1 MLQNKNKMII
11 ETIFYMILASSLIA
25 GTTILAKMLG
35 TNKLGP
41 ALNPMQISNARF
53 FFAFVIITI
62 ILLITR
68 NKIKNP
74 NIKLHIARSM
84 CGWIGISILFAGSSI
99 IPVSDATAL
108 VFTKPIFAML
118 LAIPLLGE
126 KVKLIKWIAA
136 FITFFGAV
144 ILIRPENNMINLQP
158 IALLLLF
165 GAAIMGLESILIKML
180 TNLEKPIPILFV
192 NNGIGLLISS
202 TPLYWVW
209 QSPNNFQL
217 IAMFGIGALMLCAQ
231 SCFIQALKRS
241 DANFVVPYF
250 YSALIFVIFY
260 DFLIFKITPDYIS
273 ILGASI
279 IIFGG
284 LIIYLS
290 EIRNKKIDKL

>member
-1 MLQNKNKMII
+1 METNKNKII
-11 ETIFYMILASSLIA
+11 IQSIFYMILASSLIA

-41 ALNPMQISNARF
+41 ALNPLQISNARF

-62 ILLITR
+62 ILLMTKAEIE
-68 NKIKNP
+68 NP
-74 NIKLHIARSM
+74 NFKLHIARSLS
-84 CGWIGISILFAGSSI
+84 GWIGISILFAGSSI

-126 KVKLIKWIAA
+126 KVKFIKWIAA
-136 FITFFGAV
+136 FITFLGAI
-144 ILIRPENNMINLQP
+144 ILIRPENNIMNLQP

-180 TNLEKPIPILFV
+180 TNIEKPIPILFV

-202 TPLYWVW
+202 VPLYWVW
-209 QSPNNFQL
+209 EKPNILQL
-217 IAMFGIGALMLCAQ
+217 FAMFGIGALMLCAQ

-260 DFLIFKITPDYIS
+260 DFLIFEMVPDYIS
-273 ILGASI
+273 IMGASI

-290 EIRNKKIDKL
+290 ENKNKTID